1 MGDEIVRSMV
11 INYGIIAVLLAGIVF
26 AIVYI
31 VRNLG
36 KGVEQEYTNTYEEDQ
51 IKLIVAE
58 SFAAM
63 LKVNLKDMNLD
74 REELEQKNN
83 RRQEIRHSLKEAAYG
98 NRNAKAYLLG
108 IIKNILQTSP
118 MLKIDS
124 ETINYTIRFEE
135 PNRLKPKDKFEICLY
150 VFNKKYGINGLTT
163 MIEKYEL
170 NRKRYR
176 DDGNLYYEIDKDDIE
191 DVYYDIIEE
200 YTLTFD
206 DKLSILAQRI
216 FELYKGLSVVDMLFD
231 SGVDEIDAGVSGMPK
246 DSYEIRRA
254 LDNGDTTIGHQT
266 FSYECCWITYRG
278 VNIKLS
284 CLPFDSQEDLIR
296 VCQNIYKYNTPAS
309 LSRRNGAVVSTMK
322 DGSRIVVARPPFCDS
337 WAFFARKFDSTPSI
351 APMDLFKDKGAENVV
366 TVIKWLIKGHR
377 NSIIT
382 GSQGTGK
389 TTTLKSVLRF
399 VPETL
404 TLRIQEKAFEMN
416 LRYVYPERNI
426 VTFQETE
433 TISMQEGLNLQKK
446 TNGSVNVFGEIASA
460 EASGEYLQTCRV
472 ASLMGIGTHHAK
484 TTRDLVR
491 SFAINGESEETV
503 SQTINFDIHMENEAG
518 HRYCQRITEI
528 IPIRDRRYP
537 SEIQD
542 EDGKHHSLD
551 ETLKKDTIEYQKR
564 VTDRQV
570 FEVRD
575 IVVYTNGEY
584 RFINMPTDETMNA
597 IAGNL
602 AEEEKTQFFDDFKK
616 MWMNPTRVETEAE

>member
-1 MGDEIVRSMV
+1 MGDSIVRGMV
-11 INYGIIAVLLAGIVF
+11 INYILVIALIGGLVAAVLYLIKKLSVTDEEFYENIYTEQHIKMAVAEVF
-26 AIVYI
+26 AS
-31 VRNLG
+31 
-36 KGVEQEYTNTYEEDQ
+36 Q
-51 IKLIVAE
+51 
-58 SFAAM
+58 
-63 LKVNLKDMNLD
+63 LKQNLKDMNLS
-74 REELEQKNN
+74 RRELELKNKN
-83 RRQEIRHSLKEAAYG
+83 KSELRRALKEAAYG
-98 NRNAKAYLLG
+98 NRTAKKYVKTYIRDIIRSTEAIG
-108 IIKNILQTSP
+108 INE
-118 MLKIDS
+118 
-124 ETINYTIRFEE
+124 ETIDNVIRFDE
-135 PNRLKPKDKFEICLY
+135 PNRLKPKDKFEIVLY
-150 VFNKKYGINGLTT
+150 VYNKKYDLEGFTK
-163 MIEKYEL
+163 MIDVYSL

-176 DDGNLYYEIDKDDIE
+176 EDGNLYYEIDKDDISRVYK
-191 DVYYDIIEE
+191 DVMSK
-200 YTLTFD
+200 YTLTYE
-206 DKLSILAQRI
+206 DKLDILSQRI

-231 SGVDEIDAGVSGMPK
+231 SVIDEVDAGVSGIPK

-254 LDNGDTTIGHQT
+254 MDQGDTTLGNQT
-266 FSYECCWITYRG
+266 FSYECCWITYKG
-278 VNIKLS
+278 LNIKMS

-296 VCQNIYKYNTPAS
+296 VCQNIYKFNTPAS

-351 APMDLFKDKGAENVV
+351 APKDLFKDKNSDFVIII
-366 TVIKWLIKGHR
+366 IKWLIRGHR
-377 NSIIT
+377 NSMIT

-399 VPETL
+399 VPEPM

-446 TNGSVNVFGEIASA
+446 TNGCFNVFGEIASA

-491 SFAINGESEETV
+491 SFAINGETEESV

-518 HRYCQRITEI
+518 HRFCQRITEI
-528 IPIRDRRYP
+528 VPIRDRRYP
-537 SEIQD
+537 SEIDKGQGDID
-542 EDGKHHSLD
+542 EM
-551 ETLKKDTIEYQKR
+551 LKRDTIEYQKR

-575 IVVYTNGEY
+575 IVVYEDGEY
-584 RFINMPTDETMNA
+584 KLVNKLTDNA
-597 IAGNL
+597 IHDICLNLPGNEKEEFLNDLKTIYNRKKAG
-602 AEEEKTQFFDDFKK
+602 
-616 MWMNPTRVETEAE
+616 